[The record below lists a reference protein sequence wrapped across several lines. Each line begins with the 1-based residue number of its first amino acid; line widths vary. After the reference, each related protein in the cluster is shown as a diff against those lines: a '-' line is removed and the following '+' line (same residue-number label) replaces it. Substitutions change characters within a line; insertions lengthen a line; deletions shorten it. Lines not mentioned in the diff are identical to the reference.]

1 MVPSNSANRYLNN
14 TMTLTGQGAVTA
26 TPDLAVI
33 RLGVQTTGY
42 NLSRIQSDNA
52 QINQN
57 IIQALNQAGYTDI
70 RTAQYTIDKAYD
82 YQDGNQ
88 VDKGY
93 TVRNIL
99 EIRTNK
105 VSQVGAIIDTA
116 VEMGANIVES
126 ISFELSNP
134 QLYYQR
140 ALNLAINDAIQKA
153 KSIAENLHIKLFSV
167 PTHIVENS
175 ASPAP
180 VQEFQRQV
188 ATTILPGEL
197 NVEAFITAD
206 FLYS

>member
-134 QLYYQR
+134 QLYYQQ
-140 ALNLAINDAIQKA
+140 ALNLAINDAIHKA

-197 NVEAFITAD
+197 NVEAVITAD

>member
-1 MVPSNSANRYLNN
+1 MVPSNSANRYPNN

-52 QINQN
+52 QVNQN

-93 TVRNIL
+93 TVRNVL
-99 EIRTNK
+99 EIKTNN

-116 VEMGANIVES
+116 IEMGANIVES

-140 ALNLAINDAIQKA
+140 ALNLAINDAIQKS
-153 KSIAENLHIKLFSV
+153 KSIADNLHIKLFTI

-180 VQEFQRQV
+180 VQEFKRQV

>member
-1 MVPSNSANRYLNN
+1 MVPSNSANRYPNN

-26 TPDLAVI
+26 TPDLAII
-33 RLGVQTTGY
+33 RLGIQTTGY

-52 QINQN
+52 QANQN

-88 VDKGY
+88 IDKGY

-99 EIRTNK
+99 EIKTNN

-116 VEMGANIVES
+116 VEMGANVVES

-140 ALNLAINDAIQKA
+140 ALNLAINNAIQKA
-153 KSIAENLHIKLFSV
+153 KSIADNLHIKLFSI

-197 NVEAFITAD
+197 NVEAFITAN

>member
-1 MVPSNSANRYLNN
+1 MVPSNSTNRYPNN
-14 TMTLTGQGAVTA
+14 VMTLTGQGAVTA

-52 QINQN
+52 QVNQN

-88 VDKGY
+88 IDKGY
-93 TVRNIL
+93 TVRNLL
-99 EIRTNK
+99 EIRTNN

-126 ISFELSNP
+126 ISFEVSNP

-140 ALNLAINDAIQKA
+140 ALNLAVNDAMQKA
-153 KSIAENLHIKLFSV
+153 KSIADNLRIRLISI
-167 PTHIVENS
+167 PSRIVENS

-180 VQEFQRQV
+180 VQEFQRLA
-188 ATTILPGEL
+188 ATTILPGNL
-197 NVEAFITAD
+197 NIEAFITAD

>member
-14 TMTLTGQGAVTA
+14 VMTLTGQGAVTA

-52 QINQN
+52 QMNQN

-93 TVRNIL
+93 TLRNIL
-99 EIRTNK
+99 EIKTNN

-116 VEMGANIVES
+116 VEMGANIVDS

-140 ALNLAINDAIQKA
+140 ALNLAINDAIQKS
-153 KSIAENLHIKLFSV
+153 KSIADNLHIKLISV